1 MTNETT
7 ARNENVAA
15 AKLAGERYHLV
26 RAMCSLIELVT
37 NKEMKMFRLFDEYGR
52 QLVMYRDSVVRYEAS
67 DISKDRYHEG
77 WTIGHTS
84 NRRADDLY
92 PEQVESQVFY
102 DTRESALAAIEEGH
116 FSNFTET
123 NVILNRWVR

>member
-7 ARNENVAA
+7 RRNENVAA

-52 QLVMYRDSVVRYEAS
+52 QLVMYRDSVVRYEAPGFE
-67 DISKDRYHEG
+67 DRYHEG
-77 WTIGHTS
+77 WTIGHTT

-92 PEQVESQVFY
+92 PEQVESHIFY
-102 DTRESALAAIEEGH
+102 DTRESALAAIEEGR
-116 FSNFTET
+116 FNNFTET
-123 NVILNRWVR
+123 NVTLNRWVR

>member
-7 ARNENVAA
+7 RRNENVAA

-37 NKEMKMFRLFDEYGR
+37 NKEMRMFRLFDEYGR
-52 QLVMYRDSVVRYEAS
+52 QLVMYRDTIGLSETGMS
-67 DISKDRYHEG
+67 FPEEG

-102 DTRESALAAIEEGH
+102 LSRESALAAIEEGH
-116 FSNFTET
+116 FSNFTEA